1 MDNQYYSSDEP
12 ISIPEEDI
20 FNRQKFAR
28 EVVSM
33 LDAFKNNES
42 YVIGLYAKWGSGK
55 PQQLTSLIKN

>member
-12 ISIPEEDI
+12 ISIPEKDI

-28 EVVSM
+28 EVASM

-55 PQQLTSLIKN
+55 TSTINLINK